1 MQFDPFG
8 PEVRRDPYAYYEEL
22 RRDHPVYRMDI
33 GFWLV
38 SRYEDVQFVL
48 KSPQLFSS
56 AGMAGPQG
64 LQRTQT
70 RSIITIDPP
79 DHGCLRSL
87 VSRAFTPR
95 MVANLEPHIRE
106 ITRGLL
112 SGIRRGSEFDVIGG
126 LALPLP
132 VRVIAEML
140 GVELQRQHDFKR
152 WSDIMVGRM
161 MRPSA
166 SAEQVA
172 YEDAEQRAF
181 EDYFRWA
188 IEDRRQNPGDDLV
201 SALVQAEERDQRLT
215 ADEVF
220 AFAGLLLVAG
230 NETTTN
236 LIGNMVLAL
245 LRHPDQ
251 LDRLRAAPSK
261 IPQAV
266 EEALRY
272 DSPVQMLFRIARED
286 VEVHGQAIPKGAM
299 VWPIL
304 GSANHDASRYEEPRR
319 FDISRDASGHVAFG
333 YGIHFCLGAPLARLE
348 ARVAMEELLPHLAG
362 ARLSERPLEY
372 IDAFFLRG
380 LKRLPVLVPEL
391 VGAGA
396 YMLGPA
402 EGLRSTWR
410 EAATAVTAAL
420 KASYLRLTRRYS
432 PSRSS

>member
-8 PEVRRDPYAYYEEL
+8 PEVRRDPYSYYEEL
-22 RRDHPVYRMDI
+22 RREHPIHRLDI
-33 GFWLV
+33 GFWLI

-48 KSPQLFSS
+48 KSPHLFSS
-56 AGMAGPQG
+56 TGMAGAGG
-64 LQRTQT
+64 LQAGQT

-79 DHGCLRSL
+79 DHGHLRSL
-87 VSRAFTPR
+87 VSRAFTPK
-95 MVANLEPHIRE
+95 MIANLEPRIRE
-106 ITRGLL
+106 LTRGLL
-112 SGIRRGSEFDVIGG
+112 SGLRHGAEFDVIDG

-140 GVELQRQHDFKR
+140 GVEPQRQDDFKR

-172 YEDAEQRAF
+172 YEEAEMRAF

-188 IEDRRQNPGDDLV
+188 IEDRRKNPGDDLV
-201 SALVQAEERDQRLT
+201 SALVQAEEQHQRLT

-245 LRHPDQ
+245 LRHPGQ
-251 LDRLRAAPSK
+251 LDRLRDSPSR
-261 IPQAV
+261 IPQAI

-286 VEVHGQAIPKGAM
+286 VPLGDKVIPTGAM

-304 GSANHDASRYEEPRR
+304 GSANHDETRYPNPER
-319 FDISRDASGHVAFG
+319 FDITRDASGHVAFG
-333 YGIHFCLGAPLARLE
+333 SGIHFCLGAPLARLE
-348 ARVAMEELLPHLAG
+348 ARIAMEELVPHLAG
-362 ARLSERPLEY
+362 ARLAERPHDY

-380 LKRLPVLVPEL
+380 LKHLPVHIAEHEL
-391 VGAGA
+391 GLA
-396 YMLGPA
+396 PA
-402 EGLRSTWR
+402 PAGLRSQWTH
-410 EAATAVTAAL
+410 AAHAFRDAI
-420 KASYLRLTRRYS
+420 KASYLRLARRTQGV
-432 PSRSS
+432 RL